1 MKIIFRTAIFI
12 ALWSVGAGSIWSQEC
27 DLQVLGFDRTSPDAQ
42 LDKGS
47 ADAIDQKTKKKISS
61 VLDESG
67 FRSFGRIPNGK
78 YHVHLS
84 APGYKTTIQHIQLTC
99 DAGNAPVAYRIEMW
113 KGDSGQFVTNP
124 KVIAPLRLIRLDRPA
139 RVVVAE
145 PGAGRVAQPGGEE
158 NVIGFADGAGVLNN
172 QANQLPQPAYPP
184 AALAVNAGGSVN
196 VRVLIDEQGIVISAS
211 AVSGHPLLRTAAE
224 AAAKKAK
231 FAPTRL
237 SGQPVKISGI
247 LVYNFVP

>member
-12 ALWSVGAGSIWSQEC
+12 VLWSVGAGSIWSQEC

-67 FRSFGRIPNGK
+67 FRSFGRVPDGK
-78 YHVHLS
+78 YHVYLS
-84 APGYKTTIQHIQLTC
+84 APGYKTTIQQIQLTC
-99 DAGNAPVAYRIEMW
+99 DADNAPVAYRIEMW
-113 KGDSGQFVTNP
+113 KGDYGQFVTNP
-124 KVIAPLRLIRLDRPA
+124 KAIAPLRLIRLDRPA
-139 RVVVAE
+139 KVVVAE
-145 PGAGRVAQPGGEE
+145 PGAGWVVQSGEE
-158 NVIGFADGAGVLNN
+158 NVIGFADGASVLNSR
-172 QANQLPQPAYPP
+172 ANELPLPAYPP
-184 AALAVNAGGSVN
+184 AALAVKAGGSVN
-196 VRVLIDEQGIVISAS
+196 VRVLIDEQGTVISAS

-237 SGQPVKISGI
+237 SGQPVKVSGI